1 MKSTVGE
8 GRTMNVLWTADQY
21 DMQLRD
27 PRGIFNYLSHLGAGL
42 NSSSRLTLSALRYTR
57 SSTSLSER
65 DVAIPLPSSS
75 PFFLSLRNVALSTTP
90 LGSPLFDG
98 VDLLHITTWGASYTP
113 LLLSRRLR
121 GIEVVA
127 TVHDIGNALHPE
139 LYQYGSL
146 ERSALLGSLRQ
157 LARSGCTVIA
167 VSEAT
172 KRDLV
177 YHLEFPDDRV
187 SVVHEGVDVIY
198 KTVEYEVARNF
209 LYDNYGIEKEYALY
223 VGSSHPRKNLR
234 RLLEA
239 YCSAKSDGLPWDLL
253 LVGVPPEDLAAIPG
267 AKIDDVHALGYVPR
281 EHLPYFFAACRA
293 FVFPSLYEGFG
304 LPVLEAM
311 ACGAPVIASNRS
323 SLPELVGEAGL
334 LVDPYDV
341 GALSESM
348 MLLHGDEGLRN
359 ELRRKGPERAS
370 QFSWEKAVE
379 GTLEVYEKC
388 LM

>member
-1 MKSTVGE
+1 L
-8 GRTMNVLWTADQY
+8 NVLWTADQY
-21 DMQLRD
+21 DLQLGD
-27 PRGIFNYLSHLGAGL
+27 PRGIFNYLSNLSEGL
-42 NSSSRLTLSALRYTR
+42 NASPHITLSALRFVK
-57 SSTSLSER
+57 SSLSLSEK
-65 DVAIPLPSSS
+65 DVAIFLPSPS
-75 PFFLSLRNVALSTTP
+75 PFFLSLRNLTLSVTP

-98 VDLLHITTWGASYTP
+98 VDLLHITTWGASYIP

-121 GIEVVA
+121 GVEVVA
-127 TVHDIGNALHPE
+127 TVHDIGNALHPD
-139 LYQYGSL
+139 LYRYGSL
-146 ERSALLGSLRQ
+146 ERSVLLCSLRQ

-167 VSEAT
+167 VSEST

-177 YHLEFPDDRV
+177 RYIGISGDRV
-187 SVVHEGVDVIY
+187 FVVPEGVDDLFRP
-198 KTVEYEVARNF
+198 VEYAVARDF
-209 LYDNYGIEKEYALY
+209 LRENYGVGNEYALY

-239 YCSAKSDGLPWDLL
+239 FGSAKSDGLPWDLL
-253 LVGVPPEDLAAIPG
+253 LVGVPPADLAALPG
-267 AKIDDVHALGYVPR
+267 ANADDVRALGYVPR
-281 EHLPYFFAACRA
+281 EHLPFFFGACEA

-341 GALSESM
+341 GCLSESLM
-348 MLLHGDEGLRN
+348 RLHGDEGLRTA
-359 ELRRKGPERAS
+359 LRRRGVERARL
-370 QFSWEKAVE
+370 FSWDKTVE
-379 GTLEVYEKC
+379 GTLRVYEKC